1 MHLPNGSWANFGGN
15 DAVTIGGKVGSQLN
29 ADGTGSWDSA
39 LGDFDGRRAVRVVN
53 PCSVNDNLD
62 AGNCK
67 WTDRYTDGLQRRR
80 WYSSAEATGEGAVVI
95 IGGMTAGGYINRE
108 TPVRDP
114 VFQRG
119 QSEPT
124 YEYFPARAAEPQV
137 FQFLVDAGGLNTYAH
152 TFLMP
157 DGRFFLQANLS
168 TGLSPFIFETILLTS

>member
-15 DAVTIGGKVGSQLN
+15 DGVTIGGGVGN
-29 ADGTGSWDSA
+29 DKHDDNTGAWDSV
-39 LGDFDGRRAVRVVN
+39 LNDFDGRRAVRVVN
-53 PCSVNDNLD
+53 PCSVDENLD

-67 WTDRYTDGLQRRR
+67 WSDNYIDGLKRRR
-80 WYSSAEATGEGAVVI
+80 WYSSAEATGEGTVVI
-95 IGGMTAGGYINRE
+95 IGGMTKGGYINRD

-124 YEYFPARAAEPQV
+124 YEYFPAKADDPPI
-137 FQFLVDAGGLNTYAH
+137 FQFLVDAGGLNTFAH

-157 DGRFFLQANLS
+157 DGRFFVQANLS
-168 TGLSPFIFETILLTS
+168 TSTYFSFSMVSDTD